1 MEFFNVY
8 LNLKK
13 FFTFRQRNLTTV
25 MYTYEK
31 FPNRHLQLVKQPS
44 FRRPV
49 KPHSVQAMFTARPPL
64 SKHKTC
70 QEFEFAQWI
79 IVVFSIKSGKHEIP
93 QNSECKVQSLHCF
106 KGRFLLLFFFSS
118 FVLLCLFVCCFL
130 EGRTLYLVGDCI
142 RK

>member
-1 MEFFNVY
+1 MEFFNLY
-8 LNLKK
+8 LNLNK

-49 KPHSVQAMFTARPPL
+49 KPLPVQAMFTARPPL
-64 SKHKTC
+64 SKRKTR
-70 QEFEFAQWI
+70 QEFECAQCI
-79 IVVFSIKSGKHEIP
+79 IVVFSIKCGKREIP
-93 QNSECKVQSLHCF
+93 RNSEYKVQGLYCF
-106 KGRFLLLFFFSS
+106 KGRFLFFFSS
-118 FVLLCLFVCCFL
+118 FVLFCFVCFGG
-130 EGRTLYLVGDCI
+130 EDTYLVGDCI